1 MGGHTRSDLGGLA
14 LKTKSTDLEKGT
26 PERTEMIPN
35 RPGSETSFLGETFT
49 LSRTL
54 LWRLLARNFRK
65 HNIGEP
71 SDQSLPEAC
80 VNRAKASDH
89 RLHVYFQYNG
99 LTIKAG
105 SSDRADLNWLE
116 EFLCPFFELV
126 DGPDY
131 DSQVTLI
138 GDSQRFEEMLERGPR
153 SDGAE
158 ADCFALES
166 SWIRLPLWDSPCDE
180 QVIFDQEHKVFYR
193 TKPDREIEILT
204 AADNKNSRIALMRVI
219 REFAM
224 IHSAQ
229 RGGLL
234 IHGAAFSVGDHCMI
248 VAGPKR
254 AGKTS
259 LLMHALRSGK
269 TRFVSNDRVL
279 VLLEKAGAMARG
291 MPTIVTIRRE
301 SLEKFPDFYSRLETT
316 SYDFTFSLD
325 ERPDRS
331 TCADREGRFSL
342 SPAQFCRFLQVSPS
356 AQHQIGAL
364 VFPRISATKGSL
376 DLELLT
382 FEKAFGR
389 LRAGSFPS

>member
-1 MGGHTRSDLGGLA
+1 M
-14 LKTKSTDLEKGT
+14 
-26 PERTEMIPN
+26 N
-35 RPGSETSFLGETFT
+35 RPKTT
-49 LSRTL
+49 
-54 LWRLLARNFRK
+54 
-65 HNIGEP
+65 
-71 SDQSLPEAC
+71 
-80 VNRAKASDH
+80 DH
-89 RLHVYFQYNG
+89 RLHVYFHYNG
-99 LTIKAG
+99 LTVKAG
-105 SSDRADLNWLE
+105 SSDRADLKWLE
-116 EFLCPFFELV
+116 EFLCPFFDLV
-126 DGPDY
+126 DGPHY
-131 DSQVTLI
+131 DSHVTLI
-138 GDSQRFEEMLERGPR
+138 GDDQRFHETLVRGPR
-153 SDGAE
+153 PDGAE

-166 SWIRLPLWDSPCDE
+166 SWIRLPLWDSPFDE

-193 TKPDREIEILT
+193 TKLDREIEILT
-204 AADNKNSRIALMRVI
+204 ASGNRNSRIALMRVI

-234 IHGAAFSVGDHCMI
+234 IHGAAFSVGDHCVI

-269 TRFVSNDRVL
+269 TRFVSNDRVV

-325 ERPDRS
+325 ERPDRL

-364 VFPRISATKGSL
+364 VFPRIGATNGSL

-382 FEKAFGR
+382 LEEAFGR
-389 LRAGSFPS
+389 LREALFRANSPQHTADFFMLDHDHESDNQKLDELCFQLISMVPCFDCHLGPEVYADSASATTLFSFARQNSSRFEAQQK